1 MPTKRTWRERQGV
14 AFPSA
19 YQASELL
26 TGKIS
31 YPVLGYDGYGD
42 GVGKN
47 LTAFITDLMRVDW
60 AEHRDALLRF
70 WISGEYSSQLPN
82 IKPWLFYRGAPG
94 TRPWAWWWLEKH
106 PPIGDDESEDEY
118 LTRTRQWLPGERDLF
133 EAVER
138 EPEPDDDD
146 ADITDR

>member
-42 GVGKN
+42 GVGKD

-70 WISGEYSSQLPN
+70 WVSGEYSPPLPN
-82 IKPWLFYRGAPG
+82 TNLWLFPRAPRGPRRGAWG
-94 TRPWAWWWLEKH
+94 MLEAP
-106 PPIGDDESEDEY
+106 PPIGAAESEDAY
-118 LTRTRQWLPGERDLF
+118 LTR
-133 EAVER
+133 
-138 EPEPDDDD
+138 
-146 ADITDR
+146 